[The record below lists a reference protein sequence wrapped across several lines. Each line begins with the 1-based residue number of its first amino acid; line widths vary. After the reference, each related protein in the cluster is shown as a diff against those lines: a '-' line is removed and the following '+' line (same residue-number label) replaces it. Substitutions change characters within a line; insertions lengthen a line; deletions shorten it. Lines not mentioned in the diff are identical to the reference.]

1 MLDILSIPHT
11 FGLAV
16 HGEDGYIDLSF
27 FESTRRCPDEVA
39 QSRGQPWISSSADGE
54 VAVNSEIHTAS
65 AGSLFSCPAIV
76 ESIRRSW

>member
-1 MLDILSIPHT
+1 MLSIPHT

-16 HGEDGYIDLSF
+16 HGEDGYIDLSL

-39 QSRGQPWISSSADGE
+39 ESRGQPWSSSSADGE
-54 VAVNSEIHTAS
+54 VAVNSDIHAGS
-65 AGSLFSCPAIV
+65 AGSLFSGPAIV